1 MNNQQLPSASHC
13 VRIVLL
19 LLCVVLFAAAPV
31 FALPA
36 SASLHGVVTD
46 PSGARVTKATITL
59 QAEDGTTT
67 TVQSGADG
75 AYIFPQLAPGTY
87 TITVRKSPANAG
99 VSALPLLRSMA
110 RIRASSSRGLNGF
123 GR

>member
-1 MNNQQLPSASHC
+1 MNNQQPL
-13 VRIVLL
+13 RIVLL
-19 LLCVVLFAAAPV
+19 LLCVALFAATPV

-59 QAEDGTTT
+59 QAEDGTIT

-87 TITVRKSPANAG
+87 TITVTAKGLALGQAQSVSIDAG
-99 VSALPLLRSMA
+99 
-110 RIRASSSRGLNGF
+110 RAVLENLAVIAVDQQQVTVTDQ
-123 GR
+123 